1 MAESIESLEKILDEQ
16 VKTYTDLADGI
27 HAQQKLVS
35 EGRFEDLSKNLEQ
48 EIALIARGKY
58 LEQARVELM
67 WEMADRG
74 ELPGSDLTLQEVIHH
89 IGSGSTGSLHG
100 VRSRLRAAVDNLREV
115 NARNVELLRVSLQA
129 IDRMKSQVF
138 GNNGKSYTASGT
150 AAHRENTS
158 LVNRQG

>member
-27 HAQQKLVS
+27 RDQQKLVS
-35 EGRFEDLSKNLEQ
+35 EGRFEELSKNLEQ
-48 EIALIARGKY
+48 EVALIARGKY
-58 LEQARVELM
+58 LEQARVELI

-74 ELPGSDLTLQEVIHH
+74 ELPSDNLTLPEVIQH
-89 IGSGSTGSLHG
+89 IGSGRAGSLHG
-100 VRSRLRAAVDNLREV
+100 VRSRLRAAVENLREV
-115 NARNVELLRVSLQA
+115 NARNADLIRVSLRA

-138 GNNGKSYTASGT
+138 GNNGKSYTASGET
-150 AAHRENTS
+150 THQESTS